1 VRYPIVAV
9 VEGDGERLADGR
21 VEVGGVE
28 GGVLGDDRHAASTG
42 WFART
47 GLGDAGLGNIGRVDF
62 AARSGG
68 QGERGGD

>member
-1 VRYPIVAV
+1 MASVSPTAASRLV
-9 VEGDGERLADGR
+9 VSKA
-21 VEVGGVE
+21 
-28 GGVLGDDRHAASTG
+28 VLGDDRHAASTG